1 MLSKKEDFFLDFK
14 KDIARE
20 IKMVKELNVFL
31 KEFENKKNFKD
42 RQAIDEN
49 VRHLKNSVEEVSQQ
63 MIENLS
69 GISINA
75 PLKLQIPEI
84 KDEKKDVAK
93 SGKKS
98 NTSKIFDF
106 LKFQNKYKISGIEKS
121 TLKRIKKKEEEEK
134 VEKGRIKKP
143 SLYVGYANKLF
154 SDFSADLVKKY
165 KLRELQADLMKANMN
180 FLLRSYISVM
190 ILTTLI
196 SFFVSIFLVIFFLF
210 FNLQATLPIVT
221 LTEENIFIR
230 FLETFWLIGVL
241 PMSTLLFMYFYP
253 SLEKDSVEKRVDLEL
268 PFATINMAAIS
279 GSLIDPT
286 KMFNI
291 IISTQEYP
299 ALEREFTKLLNSV
312 NVLGQDF
319 ISALRN
325 SGFNTASRKLS
336 ALFNGLAT
344 TINSGGDLPKF
355 FSERAETMLFEY
367 NLEREK
373 STKAAET

>member
-1 MLSKKEDFFLDFK
+1 MLKYIYCDREAEVIFK
-14 KDIARE
+14 G
-20 IKMVKELNVFL
+20 MSLCL

-210 FNLQATLPIVT
+210 FNPQD
-221 LTEENIFIR
+221 NIYIH
-230 FLETFWLIGVL
+230 
-241 PMSTLLFMYFYP
+241 
-253 SLEKDSVEKRVDLEL
+253 
-268 PFATINMAAIS
+268 
-279 GSLIDPT
+279 
-286 KMFNI
+286 
-291 IISTQEYP
+291 
-299 ALEREFTKLLNSV
+299 
-312 NVLGQDF
+312 
-319 ISALRN
+319 
-325 SGFNTASRKLS
+325 
-336 ALFNGLAT
+336 
-344 TINSGGDLPKF
+344 
-355 FSERAETMLFEY
+355 
-367 NLEREK
+367 
-373 STKAAET
+373 